1 MTRFRAVLV
10 LQVCA
15 IFTIWAQDYDRLQIR
30 FDGKATLSVR
40 GETPSCGFA
49 GCPYGSHY
57 CSSFWNLC
65 EGERSRTV
73 VIPGSYLTLGAEF
86 GGMSYSSG
94 ATLDAVL
101 NFSFLYNKPT
111 LNIPGY
117 SYTPKQELGFLYFV
131 DNVYAATLALAAAAC
146 NGDCCPDPGR
156 GSASAS
162 ASSAVRTTIVGASS
176 SSSRSASCSE
186 CPDSDGGGSMHSDP
200 PYPESYRGK
209 TAHRLSLNSGIP
221 FVYTEKINADIT
233 LNGSASGCAAAGS
246 VGYATASAGII
257 TQVAPHPLGVPAIG
271 ENEYVWS
278 DTIPATLSIP
288 AAATGY
294 AWGWEPDLNWIAEK
308 TVFRVEPDLPTE
320 DTKPGIRTVAIGDV
334 LVAQSLDGQ
343 TGEFVYGLFYRS
355 KYLPPKNEDFG
366 KKKVFFEVEGA
377 VDYAEV
383 EVFFPADATNHP
395 PSNHIKG
402 YSIRTAEHHR
412 PCIKDEEIP
421 SERIPNWFYYYWDAY
436 GCKVAEGNVYYG
448 GTTTAILGLTCP
460 YYSEENP
467 CVLESVEIYLFSEVS
482 PCPPFEVIIPLYS
495 MEERALN
502 TENCQD
508 IVGVFITPVKEFLK
522 LNGIYRY
529 VVILEHELAHKRHL
543 LQGFHCI
550 DPRRLDSGFL
560 DLDNDGLDDEWE
572 LVNGL
577 HSCHRISVDHVYWMP
592 DAEVIAYIEGYGR
605 LLEAGD
611 KIWEYDWATCGLQ
624 YGEPVSP
631 FPWTYQCLPDSDCAG
646 YRSNKPYH
654 QNLLTKRFRR

>member
-15 IFTIWAQDYDRLQIR
+15 TFTIWAQDYDRLQIR
-30 FDGKATLSVR
+30 FDGKATLSVS

-246 VGYATASAGII
+246 VGYSTASAGII

-294 AWGWEPDLNWIAEK
+294 AWGWEPDLNWIAKQTIFYLENPG
-308 TVFRVEPDLPTE
+308 TGGIRLPIPWSIT
-320 DTKPGIRTVAIGDV
+320 RTVARGNMLI
-334 LVAQSLDGQ
+334 AQTWDFSQRAFVDG
-343 TGEFVYGLFYRS
+343 LIYRS
-355 KYLPPKNEDFG
+355 QYLPPTNDRFG
-366 KKKVFFEVEGA
+366 EKKVFFAVEGK

-383 EVFFPADATNHP
+383 EVFYPSDGRNHP
-395 PSNHIKG
+395 PGGRGVTGRFLIDLSTGQLQACEASG
-402 YSIRTAEHHR
+402 YVE
-412 PCIKDEEIP
+412 P
-421 SERIPNWFYYYWDAY
+421 PNWFYYYSQACGVQNDRDLWY
-436 GCKVAEGNVYYG
+436 AEGQITYG
-448 GTTTAILGLTCP
+448 LVALTCHGTT
-460 YYSEENP
+460 SD
-467 CVLESVEIYLFSEVS
+467 SRRKSFIYIFPLCS
-482 PCPPFEVIIPLYS
+482 PCSETSPNARDAGLARHLAIPIFRCRGGSIEFTQRFLYVS
-495 MEERALN
+495 G
-502 TENCQD
+502 
-508 IVGVFITPVKEFLK
+508 IHKFIS
-522 LNGIYRY
+522 
-529 VVILEHELAHKRHL
+529 VVEHEKVHKHMYEGGHL
-543 LQGFHCI
+543 YPD
-550 DPRRLDSGFL
+550 DPSD
-560 DLDNDGLDDEWE
+560 DADGDGVSDTWE
-572 LVNGL
+572 TQNGL
-577 HSCHRISVDHVYWMP
+577 APDRSYTVFPFP
-592 DAEVIAYIEGYGR
+592 DAELPAYIISYGKVLGER
-605 LLEAGD
+605 D
-611 KIWEYDWATCGLQ
+611 KWKKDWADCGLQ
-624 YGEPVSP
+624 YGVPQSP
-631 FPWTYQCLPDSDCAG
+631 FPWVYADLYGHNKSANAPQGAISSLPAC
-646 YRSNKPYH
+646 
-654 QNLLTKRFRR
+654 Q